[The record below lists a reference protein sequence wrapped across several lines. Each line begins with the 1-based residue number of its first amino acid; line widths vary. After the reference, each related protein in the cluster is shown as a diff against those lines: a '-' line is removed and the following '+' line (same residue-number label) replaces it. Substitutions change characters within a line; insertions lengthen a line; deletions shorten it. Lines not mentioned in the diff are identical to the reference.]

1 MTTSIMKM
9 RDNNKGDNYKN
20 DARDFGDGKNC
31 DDRVC
36 SGIVVGDSYTQS
48 ATNRFF

>member
-9 RDNNKGDNYKN
+9 RDYNKGDNYKN
-20 DARDFGDGKNC
+20 DARDFGDV
-31 DDRVC
+31 RVC